1 MSLEKTMDELERH
14 IDYAASY
21 FADVKLE
28 FENLEGEYIDEIAE
42 LKDEVEKLEEQN
54 YLLEEQVDDL
64 SKKLAIFE
72 LENME
77 LRLRIEVYN
86 LVKHA

>member
-1 MSLEKTMDELERH
+1 MSLTKTMDELERH

-21 FADVKLE
+21 FADVKSELDDV
-28 FENLEGEYIDEIAE
+28 EGEYINEIAT
-42 LKDEVEKLEEQN
+42 LKDEIDTLREVNEE
-54 YLLEEQVDDL
+54 LAERASEL

-77 LRLRIEVYN
+77 LRLRIEVYD
-86 LVKHA
+86 LEL